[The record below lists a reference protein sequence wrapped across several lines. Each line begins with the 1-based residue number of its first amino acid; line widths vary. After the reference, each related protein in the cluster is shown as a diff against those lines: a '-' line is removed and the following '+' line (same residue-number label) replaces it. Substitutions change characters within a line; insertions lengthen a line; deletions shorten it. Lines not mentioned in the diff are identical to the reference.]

1 MWIVEL
7 ALRRPYTF
15 VVIAM
20 LIAIMSSIFMFVTPK
35 DIFPNINIPI
45 ISVIWQY
52 NGLPAEEFSER
63 YLKVST
69 EADRTKLVTTAPPIT
84 MGFTRGL

>member
-7 ALRRPYTF
+7 AIRRPYTF
-15 VVIAM
+15 VVIAL
-20 LIAIMSSIFMFVTPK
+20 LIAILSLSAMVSTPK

-52 NGLPAEEFSER
+52 NGPLLLSSLNPFRAHLFHI
-63 YLKVST
+63 L
-69 EADRTKLVTTAPPIT
+69 
-84 MGFTRGL
+84 G